1 MAAVVGIVV
10 YFALE
15 FDMPR
20 FSWMQRVERS
30 GLVDGFR
37 NVKERM
43 FDGLVGGLR
52 FSIHI

>member
-30 GLVDGFR
+30 GLVDGFQD
-37 NVKERM
+37 VKETH
-43 FDGLVGGLR
+43 V
-52 FSIHI
+52 